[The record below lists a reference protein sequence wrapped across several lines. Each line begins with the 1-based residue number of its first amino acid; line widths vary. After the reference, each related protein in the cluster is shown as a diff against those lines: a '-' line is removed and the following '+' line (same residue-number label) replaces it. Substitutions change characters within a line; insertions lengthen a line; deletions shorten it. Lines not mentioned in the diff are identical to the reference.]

1 MHHREEHIISLE
13 NKRKNTIPAMNEEK
27 QRQCAMQRERDSEF
41 MEMQD
46 MLRSVTAELKLSQGA
61 SGSNIRSNVDGLE
74 TDSEGGQSR
83 ANRRTSSGSGGEE
96 DVWTSRG
103 PSPTELN
110 PDLLSPLREESLFY
124 QTQLSIARNTISE
137 YSENILRQS
146 EELASF
152 KLKEETMARSLSSEI
167 GPDTFKEME
176 TLGIPI
182 MNMKDV
188 LRSRPLLQSRLLAQ
202 FQSIL
207 DEKRRTSELQVA
219 SLTER
224 LQW

>member
-1 MHHREEHIISLE
+1 
-13 NKRKNTIPAMNEEK
+13 MNEEG
-27 QRQCAMQRERDSEF
+27 QRQCALQRECDSDF
-41 MEMQD
+41 MEMQE

-61 SGSNIRSNVDGLE
+61 NGSIISSNVDGLE
-74 TDSEGGQSR
+74 TDSERGQSCV
-83 ANRRTSSGSGGEE
+83 NRKTSSGSGGEE

-103 PSPTELN
+103 YSPTELN

-152 KLKEETMARSLSSEI
+152 KLREEAMTRSLSNEV

-182 MNMKDV
+182 INMKDV

-207 DEKRRTSELQVA
+207 DEKRRISDLQVA

-224 LQW
+224 LQWYEV

>member
-1 MHHREEHIISLE
+1 MHHREEHIISIE
-13 NKRKNTIPAMNEEK
+13 RKDKNTLLAMDEERQS
-27 QRQCAMQRERDSEF
+27 QRQCALQRERDSEF
-41 MEMQD
+41 IKMQD

-61 SGSNIRSNVDGLE
+61 NSSNNRSTVDGLE

-83 ANRRTSSGSGGEE
+83 VNQRTSSGGEE

-103 PSPTELN
+103 YSPTELN
-110 PDLLSPLREESLFY
+110 PDHLSTLREESLFY
-124 QTQLSIARNTISE
+124 QTQLRIARNTISE

-152 KLKEETMARSLSSEI
+152 KLKEEAMARSLSNEI
-167 GPDTFKEME
+167 GPDSFKEME

-188 LRSRPLLQSRLLAQ
+188 LRSRPLLQSRLLGQ

-207 DEKRRTSELQVA
+207 DEKSRISDLQVA
-219 SLTER
+219 SLSER